1 MQIAVTI
8 RLEWTRFLQEAVVDD
23 LLRDLRYSLRVF
35 AGNPGFTTVA
45 VAALALGI
53 GANTAIFSIVN
64 RVLIRPLPF
73 PESDRLVQIWG
84 SSPSINVPYHNITY
98 SDASDLRRQS
108 QSYDW
113 MSAQEPVA
121 ANLSLGD
128 EPERL
133 SVSRVN
139 ASFFPMLGARLV
151 VGRSFIEE
159 EDKPGAARVA
169 VVTHDLWKRR
179 FGADPQL
186 VGRSIL
192 LDGENYIVTGVL
204 ASGFSLPG
212 AAVDLYTPLALNDAR
227 EQHSDEVTVTVFAR
241 LKKGVLLRQAQAEL
255 NTIGH
260 RLEQFPRTLAK
271 TPRIWGLRD
280 FVVRDVRL
288 SLMVLFAAVGLVLL
302 IACANVA
309 SLLLARAGMR
319 RSELA
324 VRSAMGASRGRI
336 LRQLLTESALLGLA
350 GGAAGILLAQW
361 GVRLVLRILPDQY
374 PLFREA
380 TIDLPVLL
388 FTLAISLVTGL
399 IFGLAPALNL
409 TRARVLSETLKE
421 GGRGAGETVSR
432 SRMRSAL
439 VVAEVALALLLLIG
453 AGLMVRSFIL
463 LNHVNPGFNEKGVL
477 TASITLPPSRYPEPA
492 QRVACFQKLFDKLR
506 LIPGV
511 TAPGAVSSLPL
522 TRHNTGTA
530 MFVEGRPFPQV
541 VRLGEVPLVWFRI
554 ANSDYFR
561 AMEIPLRRGRLFSD
575 RDQAGPPVA
584 VINEVTA
591 KRHWPNEDPIGK
603 RFTTNLPRPER
614 PIQWVTVVG
623 VVGDLRH
630 KGLLEE
636 PDAEVFWP
644 YQQLAPDGLNL
655 TVRSTFA
662 AENLTPLLRRAMAEI
677 DRELPVS
684 KITSM
689 EQIVFD
695 SIAPQRLSVTLIGV
709 FAAVALVLAA
719 TGIYGVISFSV
730 TRRTREIGVRMAL
743 GACGAEVVRMVVKQA
758 LMLTVA
764 GLAIGLV
771 AALTLTRFISSLLY
785 EVSATDPAVLAA
797 VIILL
802 TAVAFLAGYIPARRA
817 ARIDPIA
824 ALRCE

>member
-1 MQIAVTI
+1 M
-8 RLEWTRFLQEAVVDD
+8 DH
-23 LLRDLRYSLRVF
+23 LLRDIRYSLRVF

-45 VAALALGI
+45 VGALALGI
-53 GANTAIFSIVN
+53 GANTAVFSIVN
-64 RVLIRPLPF
+64 AVLIRPLDF

-84 SSPSINVPYHNITY
+84 SAPSLNVPYHNITY
-98 SDASDLRRQS
+98 SDVSDLRRQS

-113 MSAQEPVA
+113 MSAQEPVT

-139 ASFFPMLGARLV
+139 ASFLPMLGARLV
-151 VGRSFIEE
+151 VGRAFTEE
-159 EDKPGAARVA
+159 EDKPGAARVV

-204 ASGFSLPG
+204 APGFSLP
-212 AAVDLYTPLALNDAR
+212 AVAVDLYTPLALNDAR
-227 EQHSDEVTVTVFAR
+227 EQHSDEVTVTVLAR

-255 NTIGH
+255 DTIGH
-260 RLEQFPRTLAK
+260 RLEQFPRTLAR
-271 TPRIWGLRD
+271 TPRVWGLRD
-280 FVVRDVRL
+280 FIVRDARL
-288 SLMVLFAAVGLVLL
+288 SLMVLSAAVGLVLL

-324 VRSAMGASRGRI
+324 VRSALGASRGRI

-350 GGAAGILLAQW
+350 GGAAGVLLAQW
-361 GVRLVLRILPDQY
+361 GVRLFLRILPDRY

-380 TIDLPVLL
+380 AIDLPVLL
-388 FTLAISLVTGL
+388 FTLAVSLVTGL

-409 TRARVLSETLKE
+409 TRANALNDTLKE
-421 GGRGAGETVSR
+421 GGRGSGETVSR
-432 SRMRSAL
+432 SRLRSAL
-439 VVAEVALALLLLIG
+439 VVAEVTLALLLLIG
-453 AGLMVRSFIL
+453 AGLMVRSFIR
-463 LNHVNPGFNEKGVL
+463 LNHVKPGFNEKGVL

-492 QRVACFQKLFDKLR
+492 QRVTFFRKLFER
-506 LIPGV
+506 LNVMPGV
-511 TAPGAVSSLPL
+511 TAAGAVSSLPL

-530 MFVEGRPFPQV
+530 MFVEGRPFPQA

-554 ANSDYFR
+554 ANSEYFR
-561 AMEIPLRRGRLFSD
+561 AMEIPLRRGRLFTD

-584 VINEVTA
+584 VINEVAA
-591 KRHWPNEDPIGK
+591 KRHWPNEDPVGK
-603 RFTTNLPRPER
+603 RFTTNLPRPGS
-614 PIQWVTVVG
+614 PIQWVTVIG
-623 VVGDLRH
+623 VAGDLRH
-630 KGLLEE
+630 MGLLEE

-655 TVRSTFA
+655 TVRTAATPENFA
-662 AENLTPLLRRAMAEI
+662 PLLRRATAEI

-684 KITSM
+684 KIISM
-689 EQIVFD
+689 EQIMFD
-695 SIAPQRLSVTLIGV
+695 SIAPQRLSVMLIGV
-709 FAAVALVLAA
+709 FAGIALILAA

-730 TRRTREIGVRMAL
+730 TRRTREIGLRMAL
-743 GACGAEVVRMVVKQA
+743 GASGADVVRMVVKQA
-758 LMLTVA
+758 LTLTLA
-764 GLAIGLV
+764 GLIIGLA
-771 AALTLTRFISSLLY
+771 AALALTRFISSLLY

-802 TAVAFLAGYIPARRA
+802 TAVAFLASYIPARRA
-817 ARIDPIA
+817 AKIDPIA